1 MKFHIE
7 NRAEISDVLLFELVL
22 KVINQGLISNND
34 TEYCYATLIGLSS
47 GNEYIVQTIKTN
59 YGYRIIVGK
68 HKEKTHEQTDNR

>member
-7 NRAEISDVLLFELVL
+7 NRAEVSGVLLFELVS

-34 TEYCYATLIGLSS
+34 TEYCYVTFIGLSG

-68 HKEKTHEQTDNR
+68 HKEINNGN